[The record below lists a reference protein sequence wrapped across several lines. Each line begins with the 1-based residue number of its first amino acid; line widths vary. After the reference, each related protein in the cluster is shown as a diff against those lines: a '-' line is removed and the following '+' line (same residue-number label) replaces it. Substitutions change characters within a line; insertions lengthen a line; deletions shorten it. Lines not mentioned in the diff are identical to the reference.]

1 MDHPAIYLL
10 SRKVEG
16 DDGEIFFQ
24 NVTVYARS
32 SEHALALVNDQFDR
46 LLKVSSAEERAYH
59 RTPPFKVEKIKLDD
73 YQMISAGI
81 TK

>member
-1 MDHPAIYLL
+1 MDQAAIYLL

-16 DDGEIFFQ
+16 DDGETFMQ
-24 NVTVYARS
+24 NVTVYATS
-32 SEHALALVNDQFDR
+32 SEHALTLVNDQFDR
-46 LLKVSSAEERAYH
+46 LLKVSTAEERAYH
-59 RTPPFKVEKIKLDD
+59 RTPPFRVEKVRLTE